1 MTVNFMQ
8 QLLTKNN
15 TAVIDDRLED
25 SQILEQFS
33 KLNNNLITVQRK
45 LAKKTDQLEKLN
57 NLKDHMIG
65 MAAHDLRNPL
75 GVIMNF
81 SEFILEEQKELN
93 TMTDQQKQFL
103 TEIHKSSNLMLNI
116 VNDLLDLTKIESG
129 KIALDLQDHDLV
141 AEVNRIVR
149 LNQILARKKK
159 IDLTFHSNDKPV
171 SKKAD
176 IYKLEQVLNNLI
188 TNAIKFSESNT
199 AVSVNINCEE
209 NESVLLSVADQ
220 GQGIPGD
227 ELEDLFKP
235 FSKTS
240 VKATAGEQSTGLG
253 LAITRRIVEAHGWDI
268 DVESTVGQGTVFY
281 IRIP

>member
-1 MTVNFMQ
+1 MQ
-8 QLLTKNN
+8 QLLANDN
-15 TAVIDDRLED
+15 SAVIDDRSED
-25 SQILEQFS
+25 SQILEEFS
-33 KLNNNLITVQRK
+33 
-45 LAKKTDQLEKLN
+45 ELN
-57 NLKDHMIG
+57 NLKDQMIG

-81 SEFILEEQKELN
+81 SEFILDEQKELN
-93 TMTDQQKQFL
+93 NMTDQHKQFL

-129 KIALDLQDHDLV
+129 KITLDLQEYDLL
-141 AEVNRIVR
+141 AEVSRVVQ
-149 LNQILARKKK
+149 LNQILARKKQ
-159 IDLTFHSNDKPV
+159 IDLTFHHNDVPV

-176 IYKLEQVLNNLI
+176 IHKLEQVLNNLI

-199 AVSVNINCEE
+199 SVSVNIQRKKEGPI
-209 NESVLLSVADQ
+209 VLSVADQ

-235 FSKTS
+235 FTKTS

-253 LAITRRIVEAHGWDI
+253 LAITRRIVEAHQWEI
-268 DVESTVGQGTVFY
+268 DVESTVGEGTVFS
-281 IRIP
+281 IRFP